1 MQPMVMGVSRPI
13 QGFMPGFQVRL
24 SKQKDSSAISARR
37 DLTLFSISHTMAETS
52 SFRTRR
58 VLVTGAS
65 GFIGSHLCRRLFEEG
80 AEVFA
85 ISRKQQPNTV
95 NGPQWRQLDL
105 TDINAARS
113 GLEGIRPDL
122 IFHLSSYAQ
131 GERELALVLPT
142 FWSDLAVTVN
152 VLTAATE
159 IGFQR
164 LVTAGSMEEPVTG
177 EIPSSPY
184 AAAKSASRS
193 YARMF
198 HLLYNAP
205 TVMTRIFMTYGP
217 GQSSKKI
224 IPYCIT
230 SFSRGVP
237 VKISSPHRKVDWI
250 YIDDVVRGLL
260 AVAVTPG
267 LEGHSVDLG
276 SGELIEIQDVVR
288 RIHRIM
294 KSDVPVEFGGLSE
307 RSCEEVR
314 CSDARKTFNQV
325 GWRPRVTLDSGLE
338 STVRFFAGAIH

>member
-1 MQPMVMGVSRPI
+1 V
-13 QGFMPGFQVRL
+13 
-24 SKQKDSSAISARR
+24 
-37 DLTLFSISHTMAETS
+37 AETGT
-52 SFRTRR
+52 FRTRR

-65 GFIGSHLCRRLFEEG
+65 GFIGSHLCRRLLEEG

-85 ISRKQQPNTV
+85 ISRKQRPNPV

-105 TDINAARS
+105 TDIDAVRS

-142 FWSDLAVTVN
+142 FWSDLAATIN

-159 IGFQR
+159 IGFER
-164 LVTAGSMEEPVTG
+164 LVTAGSMEESVAD

-193 YARMF
+193 YTRMF
-198 HLLYNAP
+198 HLLYKAP
-205 TVMTRIFMTYGP
+205 AVMTRIFMTYGP
-217 GQSSKKI
+217 GQPSKKI

-250 YIDDVVRGLL
+250 HIDDVVRGLL
-260 AVAVTPG
+260 AVALTPG

-276 SGELIEIQDVVR
+276 SGELIEIQEVVS
-288 RIHRIM
+288 RIQRIM
-294 KSDVPVEFGGLSE
+294 RTDVPVEFGGLPE
-307 RSCEEVR
+307 RSWEQVR
-314 CSDARKTFNQV
+314 CSDASKTFNQI
-325 GWRPRVTLDSGLE
+325 GWRPRITLDSGLE
-338 STVRFFAGAIH
+338 STVRFFSGAIR